1 MDEATRRAQLVAA
14 AQARLDAGDVP
25 SPDELAA
32 TIGVSRSTYYRLVG
46 GSHQA
51 FLRTVGWVEEPG
63 ARARL
68 LDATAAL
75 LDEVGLS
82 GLVMDTV
89 AERAGVG
96 RSTLYRLFPGK
107 AELLAALAQQRAP
120 LAALSQVLAV
130 GADQPP
136 AQLLPGLVA
145 AAVPRLVASRGM
157 LRAVFAEATTAGA
170 DGGAGRQ
177 VVAAVYAGLVAYVR
191 GQMAAGRLRQTNP
204 LMAVQ
209 ALLGPLLLQV
219 VVQPDFWTEVDAD
232 AAPPEQ
238 MVSEFVQL
246 WLRGMQ
252 PEPPTAAD

>member
-145 AAVPRLVASRGM
+145 AAVPRLVASRG
-157 LRAVFAEATTAGA
+157 A